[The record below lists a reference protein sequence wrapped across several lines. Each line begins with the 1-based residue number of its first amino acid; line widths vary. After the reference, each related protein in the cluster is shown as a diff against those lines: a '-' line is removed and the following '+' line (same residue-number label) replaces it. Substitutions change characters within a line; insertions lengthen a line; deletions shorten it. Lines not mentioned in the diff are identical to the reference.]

1 MFRNVLVATDGSD
14 EAMAAVRTA
23 VELTV
28 SLGAGASLDI
38 ASVVAYADIPSMLAK
53 QPPDAPD
60 LLADQAQ
67 EALQFAAA
75 SAFAAGL
82 QAETHLLTGGDIAQ
96 ALLECAARVGA
107 DILVTGYRGRNRLAA
122 IVMGSVPGKIVRSTT
137 IPVMVVRAPE

>member
-14 EAMAAVRTA
+14 EAMAAVRKA

-28 SLGAGASLDI
+28 SLGAGASLNI

-82 QAETHLLTGGDIAQ
+82 QAETHLLTGDIVQ
-96 ALLECAARVGA
+96 ALLECAEKVGA
-107 DILVTGYRGRNRLAA
+107 DILVTGYRGRNRLSA